1 MIGDEHST
9 KRFQP
14 GMTLE
19 WSEEARQHE
28 NFSKYVALVGH
39 GPFTDY
45 EVHDVSPKPPV
56 YGDER
61 FRDGMKV
68 PEKLISE
75 DVRANEARQVGDVQ
89 RIKIHVVDA
98 AGHYVSA
105 EFPGYF
111 FYVRRE

>member
-1 MIGDEHST
+1 MIGDDHAT
-9 KRFQP
+9 QRFQP

-28 NFSKYVALVGH
+28 NFSKYMALVGH

-45 EVHDVSPKPPV
+45 EVSSVSAKPPV

-68 PEKLISE
+68 PEKLIGE
-75 DVRANEARQVGDVQ
+75 EVRANEARQVGDVQ

-98 AGHYVSA
+98 EQHHVSF
-105 EFPGYF
+105 EFPAYF
-111 FYVRRE
+111 FHAK